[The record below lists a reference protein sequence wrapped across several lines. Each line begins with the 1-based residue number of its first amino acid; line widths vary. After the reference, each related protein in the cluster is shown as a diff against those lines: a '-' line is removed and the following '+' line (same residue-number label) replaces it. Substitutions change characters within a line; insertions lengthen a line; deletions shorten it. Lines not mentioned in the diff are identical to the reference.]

1 MSIRKKGLNKR
12 NGCRGILQEKNDISE
27 DTDKISVDIENLGKL
42 KTGSCQ
48 HIPGIGTKCFS
59 P

>member
-1 MSIRKKGLNKR
+1 VLNKR
-12 NGCRGILQEKNDISE
+12 NGRREILQKKNDIPE
-27 DTDKISVDIENLGKL
+27 ETDNVSVDIEKLVKL